1 MLRFLSVPND
11 KQETAGALE
20 IELGKAS
27 ALAHSAM
34 ARVAAAAAEFDE
46 LGGWCDPGF
55 RSFDHWLAVEMGFDP
70 HTGKELL
77 RVGKALPELPKIAA
91 AFEAGQLSFD
101 KVREVT
107 TVATPKTEE
116 FLLGIARG
124 ASASQLARICR
135 AIRKMTAAE
144 SQQQQAKRGLWMHLD
159 DDGMVRLV
167 ANLTAE
173 EGAIVKAAIESLTE
187 TMPLPED
194 AEEPAAARRVD
205 ALVVACQSGAPDM
218 QLVVHVD
225 IDSEAAR
232 RLGCG
237 AEIVPVIERNGLP
250 IDVGRKYRTAPPK
263 LRMAL
268 EIRDRF
274 CRFPGCTVP
283 AEHTDAHH
291 LTPWIQGGGTNF
303 AEMVL
308 LCRYH
313 HRIYHQGGYRI
324 VQKGRDIGFETSD
337 GQAIGVPGQWVPAE
351 VGDLPAD
358 AGRAEWG
365 GARIDWDDMM
375 FVLGLDFGPAE
386 PRAGPN

>member
-1 MLRFLSVPND
+1 MLRFLSVAND

-77 RVGKALPELPKIAA
+77 RVGKALRELPKIAA

-135 AIRKMTAAE
+135 AIRMMTAAE
-144 SQQQQAKRGLWMHLD
+144 SHQQAKRGLWMHLD
-159 DDGMVRLV
+159 EDGMVRLV

-173 EGAIVKAAIESLTE
+173 EGAIVKAAIESLAE
-187 TMPLPED
+187 KMPLPDD
-194 AEEPAAARRVD
+194 ADEPPAARRVD
-205 ALVVACQSGAPDM
+205 ALVVACQTGAPDM

-225 IDSEAAR
+225 VDSEAAR
-232 RLGCG
+232 RLGCE
-237 AEIVPVIERNGLP
+237 AEIVPVIERDGLP
-250 IDVGRKYRTAPPK
+250 IDVGRKYRTAPPR

-274 CRFPGCTVP
+274 CRFPGCMVP

-303 AEMVL
+303 AEMLL

-313 HRIYHQGGYRI
+313 HRIYHEGGYRI
-324 VQKGRDIGFETSD
+324 VVAGDDFRFETSD

-351 VGDLPAD
+351 VGDMPAN
-358 AGRAEWG
+358 AAQAEWG
-365 GARIDWDDMM
+365 GARIDWDEMM
-375 FVLGLDFGPAE
+375 FVLGLDFWPAE
-386 PRAGPN
+386 PRAGPS